1 MKEAN
6 FAGPVTNITNITAA
20 KLKEYV
26 SKQLPL
32 DHAKEKIFLIMGIYV
47 LRNLF

>member
-1 MKEAN
+1 MEAN
-6 FAGPVTNITNITAA
+6 FAGPVTNITNITNITAA

-32 DHAKEKIFLIMGIYV
+32 DHVKEKYF
-47 LRNLF
+47 